1 MTIAERNLRSLRIIH
16 IAFVFAAV
24 AYVVVPLPLRSG
36 IHAPLTLMLFF
47 YGTVALALGVMSIFI
62 RSSVIQPASATLRD
76 NPEDGAAVGR
86 WRAGILLSLVFSEAL
101 VLSGMMLRLVGASW
115 RIYGVFYATGIFF
128 LLACRPRLELP
139 PD

>member
-1 MTIAERNLRSLRIIH
+1 MTIAEKNLRSLRIIH

-24 AYVVVPLPLRSG
+24 AYAVVPLPSRSG
-36 IHAPLTLMLFF
+36 LHVHLTIMLFE
-47 YGTVALALGVMSIFI
+47 YGTVALALGTASIFI
-62 RSSVIQPASATLRD
+62 RISVVQPAIAALRD

-115 RIYGVFYATGIFF
+115 NIYGVF
-128 LLACRPRLELP
+128 
-139 PD
+139 

>member
-1 MTIAERNLRSLRIIH
+1 MTIAEKNLRSLRIIH

-24 AYVVVPLPLRSG
+24 AYAVVPLPSRSG
-36 IHAPLTLMLFF
+36 LHVHLTIMLFE
-47 YGTVALALGVMSIFI
+47 YGTVALALGTASIFI
-62 RSSVIQPASATLRD
+62 RISVVQPAIAALRD

-115 RIYGVFYATGIFF
+115 NIYGVFYATGIFF
-128 LLACRPRLELP
+128 LLVCKPRLELP
-139 PD
+139 PS